1 MKLLES
7 LKSVINEI
15 ASMGDVQDAI
25 KKKKVVT
32 IYYDGNDNGGK
43 GYRTIEPVCLG
54 YSKKGNLV
62 LRAWETEGA
71 SWSEKNEGNY
81 LPGWRLFRL
90 DKIFTFKDTLDKF
103 YDVRPNYNPNGDKS
117 MERVLVNSNFDNN
130 NNNNN
135 IT

>member
-1 MKLLES
+1 MKLIKTLSNLLTEAAS
-7 LKSVINEI
+7 IN
-15 ASMGDVQDAI
+15 DVRDSI
-25 KKKKVVT
+25 KNKKVMI

-54 YSKKGNLV
+54 SSKKGNLV

-71 SWSEKNEGNY
+71 SWSAQNDANY

-90 DKIFTFKDTLDKF
+90 DKIFTYRPTTDNF
-103 YDVRPNYNPNGDKS
+103 YTMRPKYNPSGDKS
-117 MERVLVNSNFDNN
+117 MERVFINAIFDNEE
-130 NNNNN
+130 N